1 MQRCEITGVG
11 IITGNQIS
19 HSHRLSRRAWR
30 PNLQLTTITVNGT
43 AVRVKVCPKAL
54 KTLKGLNESETIKFL
69 RANSATLSSKVAKA
83 LNKYSFQKACLF
95 LFFVSDFI
103 EYKKKPLRAFFI
115 LSAFQI
121 SAIFKSFFRCM
132 TEIIL

>member
-43 AVRVKVCPKAL
+43 SIRVKVCPKAL
-54 KTLKGLNESETIKFL
+54 KTLKGLNEAETIKFL

-83 LNKYSFQKACLF
+83 LNK
-95 LFFVSDFI
+95 
-103 EYKKKPLRAFFI
+103 
-115 LSAFQI
+115 
-121 SAIFKSFFRCM
+121 
-132 TEIIL
+132 